1 MHDLGAI
8 IWVIVVII
16 GVISSIVKNVKQAS
30 AKAQPRRPVSRSAG
44 IAPQSASAA
53 AAAQTLAGPAAASVL
68 ESPPTAAVAPPP
80 LPVPIRRKAAP
91 MGVQAATS
99 SAARAVDA
107 APPLLGGLTLPASF
121 HLDYVPGRR
130 STGFIGGMFKDKR
143 AFVRAI
149 VAAEVLGKPK
159 SMQEQSIW
167 SPRHSE
173 PSI

>member
-1 MHDLGAI
+1 MHDIGAL
-8 IWVIVVII
+8 IWVIVVVI
-16 GVISSIVKNVKQAS
+16 GVISSIVKNVKQNS
-30 AKAQPRRPVSRSAG
+30 AKAQPRPIAPRSA
-44 IAPQSASAA
+44 PV
-53 AAAQTLAGPAAASVL
+53 SVL
-68 ESPPTAAVAPPP
+68 ESAPTAEVAQPP
-80 LPVPIRRKAAP
+80 LPAPIRRKAPPLGTQAP
-91 MGVQAATS
+91 AAS
-99 SAARAVDA
+99 
-107 APPLLGGLTLPASF
+107 PLLGGLTLPASF

-159 SMQEQSIW
+159 AMQEQSIW